1 MGDNMYY
8 IGIQIYTG
16 EWQIV
21 KSVRTK
27 EAAVETLRKI
37 RGHKIK
43 AAAFVLR
50 EGKYRKLVN
59 L

>member
-1 MGDNMYY
+1 MYY
-8 IGIQIYTG
+8 IGIQILTG

>member
-1 MGDNMYY
+1 MYY
-8 IGIQIYTG
+8 IGIQIHTG

-21 KSVRTK
+21 KSVHTK
-27 EAAVETLRKI
+27 EAAAETLRKI

-43 AAAFVLR
+43 AAAFVVR
-50 EGKYRKLVN
+50 QGKYRKLVN

>member
-1 MGDNMYY
+1 MYY
-8 IGIQIYTG
+8 IGIQIHTG

-21 KSVRTK
+21 KSVHTK

-43 AAAFVLR
+43 AAAFVVR
-50 EGKYRKLVN
+50 KGEYKKLVN